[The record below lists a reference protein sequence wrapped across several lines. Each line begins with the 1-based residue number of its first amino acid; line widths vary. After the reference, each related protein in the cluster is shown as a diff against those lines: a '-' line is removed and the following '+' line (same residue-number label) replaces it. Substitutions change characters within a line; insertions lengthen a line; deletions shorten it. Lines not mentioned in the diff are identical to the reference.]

1 MTSAMHMRAYRHIWL
16 TPLLALSKLHYTVC
30 NISLSIATSAFK
42 SFSNHLLPNYSGIF
56 IPTQIKVEI
65 ASGVIVFALTRLT
78 FSFKMVYPSSGK
90 LVRTNG
96 LRPMRISPGP
106 MLIDLLAL
114 LKSMLQLNRL
124 DRLSGLNTSA
134 LSSINSF
141 LRQLF
146 SKLTLPPLKLSS
158 TARRDAPSSA
168 ILTLHKNG
176 AFFFVNPSC
185 LGLYMCQGTLTILTS
200 AQRFK
205 GLNLFLFLATACSS
219 SSTLPLT
226 LTHVGLH
233 GLIEKSTSYTT
244 LGAFQFLPAMPQ
256 RIVYTLPH
264 IECYTC
270 CRIVYTLPKI
280 ECYTS
285 SRIVYTLPKIGCY
298 ATVFF
303 WPSLLWPVF
312 YHTFFPSLLS
322 CHFQPKVLSFIWEGE
337 TTQPSFTSFTPS
349 SCCS

>member
-1 MTSAMHMRAYRHIWL
+1 MRVHQL
-16 TPLLALSKLHYTVC
+16 P
-30 NISLSIATSAFK
+30 
-42 SFSNHLLPNYSGIF
+42 SFSGNF
-56 IPTQIKVEI
+56 IPTLIKVEI
-65 ASGVIVFALTRLT
+65 ANGAIVFAPTRLM

-90 LVRTNG
+90 LARTNG
-96 LRPMRISPGP
+96 LRPMWISPGL
-106 MLIDLLAL
+106 MLIDLRAPP
-114 LKSMLQLNRL
+114 KSMLQLNRL

-146 SKLTLPPLKLSS
+146 SKLTLPPLKPSS
-158 TARRDAPSSA
+158 TARRADPSSA

-176 AFFFVNPSC
+176 AFFYVNPSC
-185 LGLYMCQGTLTILTS
+185 SGLSMCQGPLTILTS

-205 GLNLFLFLATACSS
+205 GLNLFIFLATVCFS
-219 SSTLPLT
+219 SSTLPPT

-233 GLIEKSTSYTT
+233 GQIERSTSYTT

-280 ECYTS
+280 ECYAS
-285 SRIVYTLPKIGCY
+285 SRIAYTLPKIGCY
-298 ATVFF
+298 AAFFF

-312 YHTFFPSLLS
+312 TTLSFLRLVS
-322 CHFQPKVLSFIWEGE
+322 CHFQPKVLSFAWGGE
-337 TTQPSFTSFTPS
+337 TAQPSFTSFTPS
-349 SCCS
+349 SYCS